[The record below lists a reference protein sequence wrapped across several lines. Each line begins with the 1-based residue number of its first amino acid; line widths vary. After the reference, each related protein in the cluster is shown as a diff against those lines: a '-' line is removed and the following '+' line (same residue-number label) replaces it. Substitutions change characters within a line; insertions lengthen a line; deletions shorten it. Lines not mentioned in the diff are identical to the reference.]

1 MKPNNDNNLPIF
13 SKNRKYVR
21 WVLEGPLLQKK
32 MNGIYEISF
41 GGKHE
46 YKQVLFR
53 T

>member
-21 WVLEGPLLQKK
+21 WVLEGPLLLKK
-32 MNGIYEISF
+32 MNGISEISF
-41 GGKHE
+41 GGNYE